1 MRNASSFTKIKP
13 SKLAGVEEY
22 EDYCVTLT
30 AAGSWNLY
38 RDCYAAT
45 NTILACNLCQF
56 RATPSFTL
64 KAGINIRAVN
74 VPSRISQCP
83 KNATFIRTFSLLKV
97 PCYD

>member
-13 SKLAGVEEY
+13 HKLAGVEEY

-64 KAGINIRAVN
+64 KAGINIRAVS
-74 VPSRISQCP
+74 VPSRILHCLKKTP
-83 KNATFIRTFSLLKV
+83 FLDLLLV
-97 PCYD
+97 ERALS